1 MPSDDSIDRRRFLEL
16 TGATAATVTVAG
28 CGGGPGGDTDTP
40 EDGGADG
47 DGDGDGTGDGDGDG
61 TETDTETETE
71 GDGDGMET
79 DTETETEGD
88 GDGDGAGD
96 VSGTLIYARGD
107 HPENY
112 DPQQTTSGEV
122 AKVTNQIF
130 DTLIQFAPGSGG
142 QLEDGLATDYSL
154 EGTTATLQLRE
165 GVMFHDGE
173 EFTSSDFRATY
184 QRFTQSGYDYYLGDE
199 NRSGYGPFTLGNWI
213 ESVDDSEDYTLTIEL
228 TQQYAPFLRN
238 LAMFAAAVVSESQV
252 ESLGSNPDDQVSL
265 GTEPVGTGPFAF
277 EQLDNPNTRIL
288 LSANQD
294 YWGEGPNV
302 AEVVFKTIQE
312 NSTRVQDVINGD
324 SHITDN
330 LDADGFQRAESSG
343 SATLLRKNG
352 INVGYMAM
360 NMARREEFRDRRV
373 RRAVAYAVNTEAIV
387 NQIYQGF
394 AAQADQPLPPDVLGY
409 NEDLEPYP
417 QDKDQAQSL
426 LEEAGYGDGFEMELA
441 TFSNPR
447 GYNPSPIQTAN
458 QVRSDLE
465 DIGISVEINQF
476 STFSPY
482 LEYTNQGRHDA
493 CFLGWYT
500 DNADPDNF
508 LYVLLDPKVEMD
520 AVPEDQDWVSFDTEG
535 YSTLNVSGWA
545 NTEFM
550 EIVREAQRIYDDS
563 ERESLYVEAN
573 RIAHD
578 EAPWVFIDY
587 AETLRAINQAVVEDS
602 YTVSSVG
609 GPYLNTVEIEQ

>member
-1 MPSDDSIDRRRFLEL
+1 MSRDSIDRRTFLKV

-28 CGGGPGGDTDTP
+28 CGGGGTETTEPGDGDGDGGDGGDGSDGDGTG
-40 EDGGADG
+40 DGGGGDG
-47 DGDGDGTGDGDGDG
+47 DGDGDGGDGDGSG
-61 TETDTETETE
+61 L
-71 GDGDGMET
+71 
-79 DTETETEGD
+79 
-88 GDGDGAGD
+88 
-96 VSGTLIYARGD
+96 SGTLVYARGD

-130 DTLIQFAPGSGG
+130 DTLIQFTPGSGG

-154 EGTTATLQLRE
+154 EGTTATLELRE
-165 GVMFHDGE
+165 DVTFHSGE
-173 EFTSSDFRATY
+173 EFTAADFKATY
-184 QRFTQSGYDYYLGDE
+184 QRFTQSGFDYYLGDE

-213 ESVDDSEDYTLTIEL
+213 DSVDASEDYSLTIEL
-228 TQQYAPFLRN
+228 QQQYAPFLRN
-238 LAMFAAAVVSESQV
+238 LAMFAAAVLSKAQIEKM
-252 ESLGSNPDDQVSL
+252 GANPDDQVSL

-277 EQLDNPNTRIL
+277 EQLDNPNSRIL
-288 LSANQD
+288 LTANEEF
-294 YWGEGPNV
+294 WGPGPNV

-330 LDADGFQRAESSG
+330 LDADGFQQAQNSD

-373 RRAVAYAVNTEAIV
+373 RRAVSLAVNTEAIV

-394 AAQADQPLPPDVLGY
+394 ASQADQPLPPDVLGH
-409 NEDLEPYP
+409 NEDIEPYP
-417 QDKDQAQSL
+417 QDKDQARTL
-426 LEEAGYGDGFEMELA
+426 LEEAGYGDGFGFELA

-458 QVRSDLE
+458 QVQSDLE
-465 DIGISVEINQF
+465 DVGLSVEINQF

-482 LEYTNQGRHDA
+482 LEYTDQGRHDA

-508 LYVLLDPKVEMD
+508 LYVLLDPKVPMD
-520 AVPEDQDWVSFDTEG
+520 AVPDDQDWVSFDTEG

-545 NTEFM
+545 NTDFM
-550 EIVREAQRIYDDS
+550 ETVREAQRTYD
-563 ERESLYVEAN
+563 EGQRESMYMEAN
-573 RIAHD
+573 QLAHD
-578 EAPWVFIDY
+578 EAPWVFLDY
-587 AETLRAINQAVVEDS
+587 AETLRAVNEAVVEDS

-609 GPYLNTVEIEQ
+609 GPYLNTVEIQ